1 LLVRVI
7 APAQR
12 DDDDAV
18 SVRLRSVRP
27 SGPGPTAQ
35 RRARSLPA
43 SLPRCSPTMPSTAA
57 SCWLVRSRVC
67 TRAPAG
73 GATTNGA
80 MIERMIES

>member
-7 APAQR
+7 APAHR

-27 SGPGPTAQ
+27 SGPRP
-35 RRARSLPA
+35 RRAAAGKIAAGQPA
-43 SLPRCSPTMPSTAA
+43 QVFADNAQHRGVLLAGPQPGLHPR
-57 SCWLVRSRVC
+57 
-67 TRAPAG
+67 AG
-73 GATTNGA
+73 GRGDHNGA